1 MHITTPLHTHERPW
15 EHRLARTV
23 YRCWPGARALF
34 FGTWGKRR
42 SSTTLASG
50 MGVTDSDH
58 PTTAAINATETT
70 QILAHVDMV
79 AAGSV

>member
-1 MHITTPLHTHERPW
+1 M
-15 EHRLARTV
+15 
-23 YRCWPGARALF
+23 F